1 MPTPDASAF
10 TTQKKY
16 NAIGERFNNAANQ
29 GVKPFSHLY
38 MYVPK
43 STGLPDF
50 LPSFQNK
57 VVTPFTFTR
66 VNTTQRPAKTGL
78 TYYRPRYIR

>member
-16 NAIGERFNNAANQ
+16 TAIGQRFITSANQ

-38 MYVPK
+38 MYVPN
-43 STGLPDF
+43 SSGLRDF
-50 LPSFQNK
+50 LPSFSNK
-57 VVTPFTFTR
+57 VIRPLTFTR
-66 VNTTQRPAKTGL
+66 VNTTQTPAKTGL
-78 TYYRPRYIR
+78 TYYRPHYIR